1 MENSPSAY
9 SGKDKKNVGDFA
21 LSQLAI
27 THENDQLLKG
37 GIMRSIFLKGF
48 IMYFTVWL
56 VVIGF
61 LPPEGMAMRIPSDVT
76 MSESGISLRDADLQQ
91 IQTQLESKLV
101 AQRLSDVG
109 LTPPEVQERLASLTD
124 EQLHQVAQNLDG
136 MQPGGALILILAI
149 IGAVVVALAIIGLA
163 RGA

>member
-1 MENSPSAY
+1 
-9 SGKDKKNVGDFA
+9 
-21 LSQLAI
+21 
-27 THENDQLLKG
+27 
-37 GIMRSIFLKGF
+37 MRYICRKGF
-48 IMYFTVWL
+48 IMYFMVWL
-56 VVIGF
+56 IVIGC
-61 LPPEGMAMRIPSDVT
+61 LPTEGMAMRIPSDAT
-76 MSESGISLRDADLQQ
+76 MTESGITKRDADLQQ

-136 MQPGGALILILAI
+136 LQSGGVLFLILAI

>member
-1 MENSPSAY
+1 
-9 SGKDKKNVGDFA
+9 
-21 LSQLAI
+21 
-27 THENDQLLKG
+27 
-37 GIMRSIFLKGF
+37 MRYICRKGF
-48 IMYFTVWL
+48 IMYFMVWL
-56 VVIGF
+56 IVIGF
-61 LPPEGMAMRIPSDVT
+61 LPTEGMGMRIPIDAAMT
-76 MSESGISLRDADLQQ
+76 ESGITTRDADLQQ
-91 IQTQLESKLV
+91 IQMKLESKLV

-136 MQPGGALILILAI
+136 LQSGGVLILILAI

>member
-1 MENSPSAY
+1 M
-9 SGKDKKNVGDFA
+9 D
-21 LSQLAI
+21 
-27 THENDQLLKG
+27 DQLLKG
-37 GIMRSIFLKGF
+37 GVMRNIFLKGF

-56 VVIGF
+56 IVIGF
-61 LPPEGMAMRIPSDVT
+61 FPADGMAMRIPSDAT
-76 MSESGISLRDADLQQ
+76 MSESGISMRDADLQQ

-136 MQPGGALILILAI
+136 MQPGGALIWILII

-163 RGA
+163 RGAL

>member
-1 MENSPSAY
+1 MAFS
-9 SGKDKKNVGDFA
+9 
-21 LSQLAI
+21 
-27 THENDQLLKG
+27 HESDQLLKG
-37 GIMRSIFLKGF
+37 GVMRNIFLKGF

-56 VVIGF
+56 IVIGF
-61 LPPEGMAMRIPSDVT
+61 LPAEGMAMRIPSDAT
-76 MSESGISLRDADLQQ
+76 ITESGSTTRDANLQK
-91 IQTQLESKLV
+91 IQVKLESKLV

-136 MQPGGALILILAI
+136 LQSGGVLILILAI

-163 RGA
+163 KGA